1 MLLLVRPS
9 AMTGLMEVI
18 QSLEGCDE
26 ILEYKKKITEVFC
39 LLRREDEARLFFEG
53 HSNWV
58 RHKALSSNKQN
69 LD

>member
-26 ILEYKKKITEVFC
+26 ILEYKKKN
-39 LLRREDEARLFFEG
+39 
-53 HSNWV
+53 H
-58 RHKALSSNKQN
+58 
-69 LD
+69 